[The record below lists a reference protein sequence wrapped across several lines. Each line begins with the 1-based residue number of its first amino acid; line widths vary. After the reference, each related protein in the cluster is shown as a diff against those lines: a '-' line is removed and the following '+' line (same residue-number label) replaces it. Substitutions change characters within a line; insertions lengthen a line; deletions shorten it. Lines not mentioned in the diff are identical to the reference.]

1 MKGLGGAALRYSAA
15 CLLPLLA
22 SGCTTTCPR
31 RADVPN
37 ASYVGPYL
45 GMENNLSPRD
55 FSRDIFCANDF
66 KQKKFPNGYV
76 TVYGSSKIQ
85 PNEKAYIDVVDFAS
99 QWTESYGDRFPI
111 MTGAGPGIMEA
122 GSRGAHEAGGKSI
135 GYTTYYFP
143 PRKNDATGTHPYED
157 DPTSAFNKYVTDG
170 LIFSSVAMREDMMIL
185 HSAAVIIAPGG
196 TGTEWETFQILETL
210 KSKQLKAVPV
220 YLIGDRNTYWKSFSG
235 RLCAMQSS
243 GLLPPGT
250 LPFLEFVDSPSDL
263 VARLKAT
270 LIEGKLP
277 TTPAAVACAS

>member
-1 MKGLGGAALRYSAA
+1 MKMLRDAALKYSAA
-15 CLLPLLA
+15 LGFLLLG

-45 GMENNLSPRD
+45 GMENNLSPKD
-55 FSRDIFCANDF
+55 FSRDLFCASDF

-85 PNEKAYIDVVDFAS
+85 PNEKIYVEVVEFAR
-99 QWTESYGDRFPI
+99 QWTRSYGDRFPI

-122 GSRGAHEAGGKSI
+122 GSRGANEAGGKSI

-143 PRKNDATGTHPYED
+143 PRKNDSTGTHPYED
-157 DPTSAFNKYVTDG
+157 DPTAALNKYVTDG

-210 KSKQLKAVPV
+210 KSQQLKAVPV
-220 YLIGDRNTYWKSFSG
+220 YLIGDQNRYWKSFSD
-235 RLCAMQSS
+235 RLCAMQSN

-250 LPFLEFVDSPSDL
+250 LPFFEFVDSPSDI

-270 LIEGKLP
+270 LIEGTLP
-277 TTPAAVACAS
+277 KTAGAVACAS